1 MSAETL
7 CHETRE
13 LLPELALGIA
23 DGEDRA
29 RALDHV
35 ATCSDCRRELER
47 LSGLAD
53 ELLELA
59 PEHEPPAGFELR
71 VLDALEP
78 PRPKARRR
86 LFRPMALAAAA
97 LAASALTA
105 GALLFSFRDDR
116 RVADHYRSV
125 LTEAHGS
132 YFGATRL
139 HDSSGAE
146 RGVVF
151 VYRGAP
157 SWVMITVDPSRR
169 AAVAAAQIL
178 TKGGRTVP
186 IRWFSLNDGAWGGTV
201 PVDVG
206 AISGVRLLAAD
217 GHQLLAAELSRN
229 R

>member
-1 MSAETL
+1 MNAEGR

-29 RALDHV
+29 RVLEHV
-35 ATCSDCRRELER
+35 AACSDCRRELER

-59 PEHEPPAGFELR
+59 PEQEPPAGFELR

-86 LFRPMALAAAA
+86 LVRPLALAVAV
-97 LAASALTA
+97 LAASAVTA

-116 RVADHYRSV
+116 RVADRYRAV
-125 LTEAHGS
+125 LAQAHGS

-139 HDSSGAE
+139 RDASGKE
-146 RGVVF
+146 GGVVF
-151 VYRGAP
+151 VYTGSP
-157 SWVMITVDPSRR
+157 SWMVITVGPARR
-169 AAVAAAQIL
+169 AVTQAQIV
-178 TKGGRTVP
+178 TEDGRRLA
-186 IRWFSLNDGAWGGTV
+186 IRWFSLIDGTWGGAV
-201 PVDVG
+201 PVDPG
-206 AISGVRLLAAD
+206 AIASVRLLDEDGRPVLTAD
-217 GHQLLAAELSRN
+217 L
-229 R
+229 

>member
-29 RALDHV
+29 QALEHV
-35 ATCSDCRRELER
+35 ATCSDCQRELER

-59 PEHEPPAGFELR
+59 PEQEPPGGFELR

-97 LAASALTA
+97 LVASALTA
-105 GALLFSFRDDR
+105 GALLFSFRGDR

-132 YFGATRL
+132 YFGASRF
-139 HDSSGAE
+139 HDASGAQG
-146 RGVVF
+146 GVAF

-169 AAVAAAQIL
+169 AAVARAEIV
-178 TKGGRTVP
+178 TKDGHTVP
-186 IRWFSLNDGAWGGTV
+186 IRWFTLIDGAWGGTV
-201 PVDVG
+201 PVDVS

-217 GHQLLAAELSRN
+217 GHPLLAAELSRN